1 MQLHTLRGMKA
12 EVITASI
19 AMCIHGW
26 KMWGLLWLCGYC
38 GSSLCVS
45 FWN

>member
-19 AMCIHGW
+19 AMCIHEW
-26 KMWGLLWLCGYC
+26 NVGLLRLCGYC